1 MSLRAKSRTRKINVS
16 TPLDLTKI
24 KLCFE
29 IEAVFARK
37 DTKSQRFLKFL

>member
-37 DTKSQRFLKFL
+37 DAKILKISKIH